1 MDPNL
6 YARAPVDASEQSV
19 YLSVFSSA
27 SNDVIIMQGTNTDQ
41 QQKQNPVQFVPQ
53 QPITNVDG
61 FAITSVE
68 IPYTFVTFEEE
79 LDLRISF
86 VVNNMAFTDSGG
98 SGTVLNHIERA
109 LVLPEGTHF
118 YLKDAF
124 DAGPL
129 TSGQRPWTMGIGTPE
144 NNMSGL
150 SIFYH
155 PTISVTTLNV
165 APLGDMGGT
174 FSRPFIFKL
183 ARGLHTTAT
192 IIQSFSTQWAEY
204 RESQAHVWFALRDA
218 TTTPA
223 GSPLLDANLRIAAQ
237 ALGVWWQK
245 VILELVEFADG
256 TLGLATPPVDS
267 TSNQVSGNIDYINLK
282 TSVTNKFEIPGVK
295 LSNRAVASYTGDTR
309 ITVTQSP
316 SGAYSGTVV
325 LNAKDL
331 EAGYTLFVSSD
342 MTMNG
347 ASQLSF
353 VYAGTTYILSSAS
366 VSSGTLPRRFEAVT
380 ACLESTPLV
389 MFVWTSYTGST
400 PSAHTFTGATP
411 SNSDF
416 KFVLATD
423 FGRYGGPLIMD
434 MSVVDSMSFTIPI
447 INQISGPDIL
457 GIGSAGRNSIS
468 MPPSVGTVPPIHTM
482 TNRPRPTANAVNDID
497 LRGSMMLVDNRE
509 TGISCASTTWWN
521 EYVMLLVS
529 KGVKGGWL
537 SLQDTVGLTGVTTD
551 RYYWRFGSKH
561 QIPDVRRIFIDSQ
574 VLASDVRLY
583 QRDYQLTINSVPV
596 TNDIDPF
603 SIIRQEN
610 SAGDNIR
617 AFQNMR
623 QIDYIDFRL
632 RAELA
637 VVDGSG
643 QIVTKFID
651 LDMQQR
657 PWRIEL
663 VLYRKS
669 VIIYPWNIP
678 KSLQVGG
685 RQAQGFIKS
694 VAGGRAQIVTQD
706 LGNGVNEARINT
718 QSLFGEEPY
727 GWAS

>member
-27 SNDVIIMQGTNTDQ
+27 SNDVIIMQGTNTEQ

-86 VVNNMAFTDSGG
+86 VVNHLMFCDCD
-98 SGTVLNHIERA
+98 GTQLNSIERA

-129 TSGQRPWTMGIGTPE
+129 TSGQRPWAMGIGTPAD
-144 NNMSGL
+144 NMSGL
-150 SIFYH
+150 SIYQR
-155 PTISVTTLNV
+155 PPSSASTLNI

-174 FSRPFIFKL
+174 LGDPFIFKL

-192 IIQSFSTQWAEY
+192 IIQAFSTQWAEY

-223 GSPLLDANLRIAAQ
+223 GSPLIDANLRIAAQ

-282 TSVTNKFEIPGVK
+282 SSLTQKFEIPSTRTKNGV
-295 LSNRAVASYTGDTR
+295 AATYTGDTR

-316 SGAYSGTVV
+316 TGAYSGTIV
-325 LNAKDL
+325 LNARDL
-331 EAGYTLFVSSD
+331 EAGYNLFVSSD
-342 MTMNG
+342 LTLNG
-347 ASQLSF
+347 VSQLSF
-353 VYAGTTYILSSAS
+353 VYLNTTYILSSAS
-366 VSSGTLPRRFEAVT
+366 VSFGSLPRRFEAVT
-380 ACLESTPLV
+380 ACLEPSPLIT
-389 MFVWTSYTGST
+389 FVWTSYTGST
-400 PSAHTFTGATP
+400 PSAHTFTGALP
-411 SNSDF
+411 SNTSAF

-434 MSVVDSMSFTIPI
+434 ISVVDSMAFTIPI
-447 INQISGPDIL
+447 INQVSGPDIL
-457 GIGSAGRNSIS
+457 GIGSAGRNVIS
-468 MPPSVGTVPPIHTM
+468 MPPSVGTVPNASTM
-482 TNRPRPTANAVNDID
+482 LGRTKPWSYGADAVNH
-497 LRGSMMLVDNRE
+497 RGTSFMVDSHDA
-509 TGISCASTTWWN
+509 GIASATATWWN

-551 RYYWRFGSKH
+551 RYYWQFGSKH

-583 QRDYQLTINSVPV
+583 QRDYQLTINSVPI
-596 TNDIDPF
+596 TNEIDPF

-637 VVDGSG
+637 VVNGSG
-643 QIVTKFID
+643 QVVTKFID

>member
-19 YLSVFSSA
+19 YLSVFSS
-27 SNDVIIMQGTNTDQ
+27 SPNNVIIMQGTSEDQ

-109 LVLPEGTHF
+109 LVLSEGTHF
-118 YLKDAF
+118 YLKDAG
-124 DAGPL
+124 DTGPL
-129 TSGQRPWTMGIGTPE
+129 TSAQRPWTMGIGTPAD
-144 NNMSGL
+144 NMSGL
-150 SIFYH
+150 SIGFL
-155 PTISVTTLNV
+155 PPISTSTLNI

-174 FSRPFIFKL
+174 FLRPFVFKL
-183 ARGLHTTAT
+183 PRGLHTTAT
-192 IIQSFSTQWAEY
+192 IIQAFSTQWAEY

-218 TTTPA
+218 TTTPP
-223 GSPLLDANLRIAAQ
+223 GSPLIDANLRIAAQ
-237 ALGVWWQK
+237 SLGVWWQK
-245 VILELVEFADG
+245 AILELVEFADG

-282 TSVTNKFEIPGVK
+282 GTITNKFEIPGVK
-295 LSNRAVASYTGDTR
+295 LSNRVIASYTGDTR

-316 SGAYSGTVV
+316 TGAYSGTIV
-325 LNAKDL
+325 LNARDL
-331 EAGYTLFVSSD
+331 EAGYNLFVSSD
-342 MTMNG
+342 MTVNG

-353 VYAGTTYILSSAS
+353 VYAGTTYILTSAS
-366 VSSGTLPRRFEAVT
+366 VSFGTLPRRFEAV
-380 ACLESTPLV
+380 AAVLESTPLV
-389 MFVWTSYTGST
+389 TFVWTSYTGST
-400 PSAHTFTGATP
+400 PSAHTFTGTTP
-411 SNSDF
+411 TNSDF

-447 INQISGPDIL
+447 FNQISGPDIL
-457 GIGSAGRNSIS
+457 GIGFAGRNSVS
-468 MPPSVGTVPPIHTM
+468 MPTSVGTVPPIHTM
-482 TNRPRPTANAVNDID
+482 GNRPRPTANAVSEDP
-497 LRGSMMLVDNRE
+497 RGSLMLVE
-509 TGISCASTTWWN
+509 GHEAGIACASTTWWN
-521 EYVMLLVS
+521 EYVMLMVS

-537 SLQDTVGLTGVTTD
+537 TLQDTVGLTGVTTD
-551 RYYWRFGSKH
+551 RYYWRFGARH

-583 QRDYQLTINSVPV
+583 QRDYQLTINSVPI
-596 TNDIDPF
+596 TNEIDPF

-623 QIDYIDFRL
+623 QIDYIDLRL
-632 RAELA
+632 RAEL
-637 VVDGSG
+637 VMVDGSG

-651 LDMQQR
+651 LDMQQH